1 MVRGELWNALI
12 PARCGYAPNRFSYCR
27 RCSSFAWQRRFFRAD
42 RLIVEGP
49 VGAEKNVKNTPV
61 KRPVQTFRI
70 TGRVS
75 DRNTGHGMASLIV
88 EAVDKDILNEQPL
101 GRATTDAE
109 GRYEITFSS
118 HQIGK
123 GKTGGPDIVVRV
135 FDQKG
140 YALGESARFSNAPSE
155 VRIDLALVPT
165 SGE

>member
-1 MVRGELWNALI
+1 MIRLDPRAMRLSAKPVLFLLALLI
-12 PARCGYAPNRFSYCR
+12 LCVATPGFST
-27 RCSSFAWQRRFFRAD
+27 D

-49 VGAEKNVKNTPV
+49 AGAEKILTKTPV

-70 TGRVS
+70 TGRVF
-75 DRNTGHGMASLIV
+75 DRNTGHGMAGLIV
-88 EAVDKDILNEQPL
+88 KAVDKDILNEQLL

-118 HQIGK
+118 RQIGK
-123 GKTGGPDIVVRV
+123 EKKGGPDIVVRV

-140 YALGESARFSNAPSE
+140 YVLGESAKFSNTPTE

-165 SGE
+165 SGK